1 MGKQSEATNH
11 HMKMLTDFKRRFYVS
26 LVLTVPVLL
35 LSETIQGIFRFKI
48 SFPGAIYIS
57 FLISSLIFFYGGVP
71 FFKGFVSEMKTKTPG
86 MMTLITLAISI
97 AYIYSVFVVFLL
109 PGKVFF
115 WELATLIDI
124 MLIGHFIEMK
134 SVMGASAALKEL
146 ARLLPSTAHLVKGDG
161 TIVDKSITELS
172 VGDVVL
178 VKPGETIPSDGIV
191 INGESAVNE
200 SLLTGESAPVNKKIG
215 SVVIGGSVNQV
226 GAIKVR
232 IEKLGKDTYL
242 SQIMSLVKSA
252 QESKSRTQD
261 IANRA
266 AFWLTLIAITVGFTT
281 LFSWLV
287 LGKTVIFAL
296 ERAVTVMVITCP
308 HALGLAVPLVVAIST
323 SIGAKSGL
331 LIRDRS
337 AFENARNLDI
347 IVFDKTGTLTK
358 GNFAVSKVTA
368 IDGIP
373 QRNVISIAASVENNS
388 EHPIA
393 KGILEKAK
401 KLNADTYPVSDFE
414 AIPGKGIKATVQGK
428 IVELLSP
435 IAFFKSYRKNE
446 TIEKLISEGKTNAIV
461 VVSNEPVGVITLSD
475 EIRQEAFSAVKQLRN
490 MGIKTAM
497 LTGDNAK
504 VAKWVAE
511 ELGLDDYFAEVLPN
525 EKENKIKEL
534 RKKGLKVGMVGDG
547 INDAPALVSA
557 NVGIAIGA
565 GTNVAIESADIV
577 LVKDNILDV
586 VSLIKLARATYRKIK
601 QNLFWAVGYN
611 AFAIP
616 LAAGV
621 LYSYGFLLSPAA
633 GAVLMSMSTVI
644 VAINAKL
651 LGNVSLK

>member
-1 MGKQSEATNH
+1 MDKQPEVSNH

-26 LVLTVPVLL
+26 LVLTIPVLL

-48 SFPGAIYIS
+48 NFPGAIYIS
-57 FLISSLIFFYGGVP
+57 FLISSIIFFYGGVP
-71 FFKGFVSEMKTKTPG
+71 FFKGFVLEMKTRTPG

-97 AYIYSVFVVFLL
+97 AYIYSIFVVFLL

-161 TIVDKSITELS
+161 TIVDIPITRLS

-178 VKPGETIPSDGIV
+178 VKPGEAIPSDGIV
-191 INGESAVNE
+191 VNGESAVSE

-215 SVVIGGSVNQV
+215 STVIGGSVNQV

-232 IEKLGKDTYL
+232 IERLGKDTYL

-261 IANRA
+261 IGNRA

-281 LFSWLV
+281 LFSWLI
-287 LGKTVIFAL
+287 LGKSVIFAL

-323 SIGAKSGL
+323 SIGAKNGL

-337 AFENARNLDI
+337 AFENARNLGI

-358 GNFAVSKVTA
+358 GNFTVSKITT
-368 IDGIP
+368 IDDTSERDI
-373 QRNVISIAASVENNS
+373 ISIAASVEKNS

-393 KGILEKAK
+393 RGILEKAK
-401 KLNADTYPVSDFE
+401 KLNSDIYPVSYFE
-414 AIPGKGIKATVQGK
+414 AIPGKGTKATIQGK
-428 IVELLSP
+428 IVELLSS
-435 IAFFKSYRKNE
+435 IAFFNLYGKDEAIKKQVY
-446 TIEKLISEGKTNAIV
+446 EGKTNVIV
-461 VVSNEPVGVITLSD
+461 VVSNKPVGVITLSD
-475 EIRQEAFSAVKQLRN
+475 EIREEAFSAIKQLRN

-511 ELGLDDYFAEVLPN
+511 ELGLDDYFAEVLPD
-525 EKENKIKEL
+525 EKESKIKEL

-621 LYSYGFLLSPAA
+621 LYSYGFLLSPAT
-633 GAVLMSMSTVI
+633 GAVLMSISTIV

>member
-1 MGKQSEATNH
+1 MDKQSGVANH

-26 LVLTVPVLL
+26 LVLTIPVLL

-48 SFPGAIYIS
+48 NFPGAIYIS
-57 FLISSLIFFYGGVP
+57 FLISSVIFFYGGVP
-71 FFKGFVSEMKTKTPG
+71 FFKGFVSEMKTKIPG

-97 AYIYSVFVVFLL
+97 AYVYSVFVVFLL

-161 TIVDKSITELS
+161 TIVDRPITQLS

-178 VKPGETIPSDGIV
+178 VKPGEAIPSDGIV
-191 INGESAVNE
+191 VNGESAVSE

-215 SVVIGGSVNQV
+215 STVIGGSVNQV

-281 LFSWLV
+281 LFSWLI
-287 LGKTVIFAL
+287 LGKPVIFAL

-323 SIGAKSGL
+323 SIGAKNGL

-358 GNFAVSKVTA
+358 GNFTVSKIAT
-368 IDGIP
+368 IDDISEKD
-373 QRNVISIAASVENNS
+373 VISIAASVEKNS

-393 KGILEKAK
+393 QGILEKAK
-401 KLNADTYPVSDFE
+401 KLNGDIYSVSNFK

-428 IVELLSP
+428 IVELLSS
-435 IAFFKSYRKNE
+435 IAFFNSYGKDE
-446 TIEKLISEGKTNAIV
+446 SIKKQVSEGKTNVIV
-461 VVSNEPVGVITLSD
+461 VVSNKPIGVITLSD
-475 EIRQEAFSAVKQLRN
+475 EIREEAFSAIKQLRN

-511 ELGLDDYFAEVLPN
+511 ELGLDDYFAEVLPD

-616 LAAGV
+616 FAAGV

-633 GAVLMSMSTVI
+633 GAVLMSISTIV